1 MSAGHHSGL
10 YRPGRSVIHR
20 LPAHPKIAAAVLF
33 ILVVVATPR
42 TFFLAFAGYAILL
55 GVVLAAAKLPPLWV
69 LRRSLIEVPFVALAL
84 ILPVT
89 GAPPNFT
96 WGPLT
101 LSESGALAGW
111 NILIKGTLGVI
122 TSISLAATTTV
133 PDLLLGLQ
141 RLRMPEIL
149 VQIAAFMVR
158 YLEVIADQ
166 ARRMQVARISRGHN
180 PRFLWQVA
188 VFAKTLGA
196 LFIRSFERGER
207 VYLAM
212 ISRGYNG
219 RLPEVNRVSVRPWQ
233 WAGAAGLPGAA
244 ALCLIA
250 TWMFA

>member
-1 MSAGHHSGL
+1 
-10 YRPGRSVIHR
+10 
-20 LPAHPKIAAAVLF
+20 
-33 ILVVVATPR
+33 
-42 TFFLAFAGYAILL
+42 
-55 GVVLAAAKLPPLWV
+55 PPLWV
-69 LRRSLIEVPFVALAL
+69 LRRSMIELPFVILALAL
-84 ILPVT
+84 PFT
-89 GAPPNFT
+89 GAPPNFS

-111 NILIKGTLGVI
+111 NILIKGTLGVV
-122 TSISLAATTTV
+122 TSIALAATTTV

-158 YLEVIADQ
+158 YLEVISDQ
-166 ARRMQVARISRGHN
+166 ARRMQIARISRGHN
-180 PRFLWQVA
+180 PKFIWQAA

-212 ISRGYNG
+212 ISRGYDG
-219 RLPEVNRVSVRPWQ
+219 RLPVIRRVSVRPGQ
-233 WAGAAGLPGAA
+233 WIGAAGLPGGA

-250 TWMFA
+250 TWALG